1 MDGFIVKATLE
12 EGEKINLL
20 VFGQTVEEVVDSLVQ
35 MDTVQ
40 RVEEVIRKR
49 DGASW
54 HLNDQDAISKL
65 RVLRSQI
72 RDEVLLKKE
81 LIGTEGL

>member
-1 MDGFIVKATLE
+1 MDEFIVKATLE
-12 EGEKINLL
+12 EGKKINLL
-20 VFGQTVEEVVDSLVQ
+20 VFGQTVEEVVDNLVQ
-35 MDTVQ
+35 MDTVK

-49 DGASW
+49 DGTVW

-72 RDEVLLKKE
+72 KDEVLLKNV
-81 LIGTEGL
+81 LIDAEGL

>member
-1 MDGFIVKATLE
+1 MDEFIVKAIME

-20 VFGQTVEEVVDSLVQ
+20 AFGKTIEEVVDNLVQ
-35 MDTVQ
+35 MDTVH

-49 DGASW
+49 DGAVW

-65 RVLRSQI
+65 RALRGQI
-72 RDEVLLKKE
+72 KDEVLLKNV
-81 LIGTEGL
+81 LTSTEGF

>member
-1 MDGFIVKATLE
+1 MDEFIVKAILE
-12 EGEKINLL
+12 ENEKINLL

-72 RDEVLLKKE
+72 RDEVLLKNV

>member
-1 MDGFIVKATLE
+1 MDEFIVKATLE

-20 VFGQTVEEVVDSLVQ
+20 VFGQTVEEVVDNLVQ

-65 RVLRSQI
+65 TVLRRQI
-72 RDEVLLKKE
+72 KDEVLLKSV